1 MESLT
6 KLQQAVHAVL
16 ERFNRPFLSLPNTQ
30 RHILMDDQT
39 GHYQVLNIGWHDL
52 KRTFEVLVHINIQN
66 DLIWI
71 QVDNTEPGIAD
82 ALLEQGIPPEKIVL
96 AFHAPYKRPDT
107 GFAVGD

>member
-6 KLQQAVHAVL
+6 DLQKAVHLVL
-16 ERFNRPFLSLPNTQ
+16 ERFKRPVLSLPNTQ

-39 GHYQVLNIGWHDL
+39 GHYQVLNIGWHEL
-52 KRTFEVLVHINIQN
+52 KRTFEVIVHINIHN

-82 ALLEQGIPPEKIVL
+82 SLLEQGIPSEKIVL
-96 AFHAPYKRPDT
+96 AFHAPYKRPYT
-107 GFAVGD
+107 GFAVGE